1 MFTREELK
9 KRSIM
14 DQIASSAHGPVLGT
28 GDDRLASLRGF
39 SSVFKQIS
47 RTPEM
52 LRRLMDPEFC
62 FQGQVD
68 YTHGSVPEEE
78 LLRRPWFSSTFVIP
92 NYSNMPMWVQK
103 MAMECEAGKTVVA
116 IIPNRSNTSWFHE
129 YVLDK
134 AWQVRFVRGRLT
146 FPGFSSQ
153 SPFPDAIVIYHPHEK
168 RPTSRQAGEEDAYL
182 PAQESMDVRA
192 KGSNNRRPR
201 VMAIMSSMTEGTE
214 VVEEEEEEA
223 PPPPAPKKKVNKL
236 VTRGRGRKKATAATN
251 ETKEE

>member
-9 KRSIM
+9 KRSILE
-14 DQIASSAHGPVLGT
+14 QIATSAHSPVLGT

-39 SSVFKQIS
+39 STVFKQIS

-52 LRRLMDPEFC
+52 LRRLMDPEFE
-62 FQGQVD
+62 FQGMID
-68 YTHGSVPEEE
+68 YTHGSVTEEE
-78 LLRRPWFSSTFVIP
+78 LLRRPWYSSNFVIP
-92 NYSNMPMWVQK
+92 NYSNMPLWVQK
-103 MAMECEAGKTVVA
+103 MAMECEAGRTVVA

-153 SPFPDAIVIYHPHEK
+153 SPFPDAIVIYQPHEK
-168 RPTSRQAGEEDAYL
+168 RPASKVATTDDHL
-182 PAQESMDVRA
+182 PSYETADVRA
-192 KGSNNRRPR
+192 KGSDNRRQR

-214 VVEEEEEEA
+214 VVGDEEA
-223 PPPPAPKKKVNKL
+223 GEEGNPKEVPKEAPKKKVSKL
-236 VTRGRGRKKATAATN
+236 VTRQRNRKKAA
-251 ETKEE
+251 ETKK